1 MNNMLCRL
9 LIALMAWTPFQM
21 AHAGMIGTEQFV
33 SSASSADRTTVLNVL
48 SRTEVASQ
56 LQSLGINPAQA
67 KDRAQA
73 MSDQEISALASRLDS
88 LPAGAS
94 SSGGVILVIIIV
106 AAVWW
111 YMYKRYRAVSRTP
124 REGSGWIATFLLPS
138 QPPIQSN
145 RSYTK

>member
-33 SSASSADRTTVLNVL
+33 SPAGSADRTTVLNVL
-48 SRTEVASQ
+48 SRTDVASQ
-56 LQSLGINPAQA
+56 LQSLGINPTQA
-67 KDRAQA
+67 RDRVQA
-73 MSDQEISALASRLDS
+73 MSDQEIATLASRLDS

-94 SSGGVILVIIIV
+94 DGGAVLLIVIIA

-111 YMYKRYRAVSRTP
+111 YMYKR
-124 REGSGWIATFLLPS
+124 
-138 QPPIQSN
+138 
-145 RSYTK
+145 

>member
-21 AHAGMIGTEQFV
+21 AHAGMIGTEQVV
-33 SSASSADRTTVLNVL
+33 SSGSSADRTTVLNVL
-48 SRTEVASQ
+48 SRTDVASQ

-67 KDRAQA
+67 RDRVQA
-73 MSDQEISALASRLDS
+73 MSDQEITALANRLES

-111 YMYKRYRAVSRTP
+111 YMYKR
-124 REGSGWIATFLLPS
+124 
-138 QPPIQSN
+138 
-145 RSYTK
+145 

>member
-21 AHAGMIGTEQFV
+21 AHAGMIGTEQLV
-33 SSASSADRTTVLNVL
+33 SSTSSADRTTVLNVL
-48 SRTEVASQ
+48 SRTDVASQ

-73 MSDQEISALASRLDS
+73 MSDQEISALPSRLDS

-111 YMYKRYRAVSRTP
+111 YMYKR
-124 REGSGWIATFLLPS
+124 
-138 QPPIQSN
+138 
-145 RSYTK
+145 

>member
-21 AHAGMIGTEQFV
+21 AHAGMIGTEQLV
-33 SSASSADRTTVLNVL
+33 SSTSSADRTTVLNVL
-48 SRTEVASQ
+48 SRTDVASQ

-67 KDRAQA
+67 RDRVQA
-73 MSDQEISALASRLDS
+73 MSDQEITALANRLES

-111 YMYKRYRAVSRTP
+111 YMYKR
-124 REGSGWIATFLLPS
+124 
-138 QPPIQSN
+138 
-145 RSYTK
+145 

>member
-67 KDRAQA
+67 RDRVQA

-94 SSGGVILVIIIV
+94 SSGGVLLVIIIV

-111 YMYKRYRAVSRTP
+111 YMYKR
-124 REGSGWIATFLLPS
+124 
-138 QPPIQSN
+138 
-145 RSYTK
+145 

>member
-67 KDRAQA
+67 RDRFQA
-73 MSDQEISALASRLDS
+73 MSDQEISALANRLGS
-88 LPAGAS
+88 LPAGAA
-94 SSGGVILVIIIV
+94 SSG
-106 AAVWW
+106 AARLI
-111 YMYKRYRAVSRTP
+111 ML
-124 REGSGWIATFLLPS
+124 IAARPW
-138 QPPIQSN
+138 
-145 RSYTK
+145 R

>member
-33 SSASSADRTTVLNVL
+33 SSANSADRTTVLNVL

-56 LQSLGINPAQA
+56 LQSLGIDPAQA

-111 YMYKRYRAVSRTP
+111 YMYKR
-124 REGSGWIATFLLPS
+124 
-138 QPPIQSN
+138 
-145 RSYTK
+145 

>member
-21 AHAGMIGTEQFV
+21 AHAGMIGTEQSV
-33 SSASSADRTTVLNVL
+33 SSANSADRTTVLNVL

-56 LQSLGINPAQA
+56 LQSLGIDPAQA
-67 KDRAQA
+67 RDRVQA
-73 MSDQEISALASRLDS
+73 MSDQEIAALANRLES

-111 YMYKRYRAVSRTP
+111 YMYKR
-124 REGSGWIATFLLPS
+124 
-138 QPPIQSN
+138 
-145 RSYTK
+145 

>member
-1 MNNMLCRL
+1 MNNTLCRI
-9 LIALMAWTPFQM
+9 LIALMVWTPFQM
-21 AHAGMIGTEQFV
+21 AQAGMIGTEQSV

-56 LQSLGINPAQA
+56 LQSLGIDPAKA
-67 KDRAQA
+67 RDRVQA

-94 SSGGVILVIIIV
+94 DGGAILLIVIIA

-111 YMYKRYRAVSRTP
+111 YMYKR
-124 REGSGWIATFLLPS
+124 
-138 QPPIQSN
+138 
-145 RSYTK
+145 

>member
-21 AHAGMIGTEQFV
+21 AHAGMIGTEQVV

-48 SRTEVASQ
+48 SRTDVASQ
-56 LQSLGINPAQA
+56 LQSLGINPTQA
-67 KDRAQA
+67 RDRVQA
-73 MSDQEISALASRLDS
+73 MSDQEIATLANRLES

-94 SSGGVILVIIIV
+94 DGGAVLLIIVIV

-111 YMYKRYRAVSRTP
+111 YMYKR
-124 REGSGWIATFLLPS
+124 
-138 QPPIQSN
+138 
-145 RSYTK
+145 

>member
-33 SSASSADRTTVLNVL
+33 SSANSADRTTVLNVL

-56 LQSLGINPAQA
+56 LQALGIDPAQA
-67 KDRAQA
+67 KDRVQA

-94 SSGGVILVIIIV
+94 DGGAILLIIIIA

-111 YMYKRYRAVSRTP
+111 YMYKR
-124 REGSGWIATFLLPS
+124 
-138 QPPIQSN
+138 
-145 RSYTK
+145 